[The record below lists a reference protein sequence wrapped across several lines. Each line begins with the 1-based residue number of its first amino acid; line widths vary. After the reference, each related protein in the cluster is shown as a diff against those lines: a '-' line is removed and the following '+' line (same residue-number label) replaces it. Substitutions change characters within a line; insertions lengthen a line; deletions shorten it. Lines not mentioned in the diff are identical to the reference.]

1 MLVRVTIRKSTD
13 VYEISFLNIR
23 KVFGKVS
30 LINYILYLKVDL
42 VNKADRSGHSVGL
55 DPRDLNNNGI
65 LVVYFSKVVGF
76 DIEKQF
82 LRKLDPLE

>member
-1 MLVRVTIRKSTD
+1 MIGYLELIYLVIFNTLV
-13 VYEISFLNIR
+13 
-23 KVFGKVS
+23 
-30 LINYILYLKVDL
+30 KVDL
-42 VNKADRSGHSVGL
+42 VNKADPSGHSVGL